1 MCWKEELLSEYYLDS
16 KILTE
21 QFQSYGGWIYTTGAE
36 TDNLISNYVTSR
48 LLTKYQKKYKKKS

>member
-1 MCWKEELLSEYYLDS
+1 MCWKEELLSEYYMDS

-48 LLTKYQKKYKKKS
+48 LLTKYQKK